1 MGRTKHIVLL
11 KKFKKDLT
19 KHITIQRMILFGS
32 RAHGKATRWSD
43 FDLLIVSPKFDGVK
57 FRYRPIGFYQ
67 YWTLNYPVDFLC
79 YSPKEFR
86 ELSKRI
92 SIVSQAL
99 KEGVEI

>member
-43 FDLLIVSPKFDGVK
+43 FDLLIVSP
-57 FRYRPIGFYQ
+57 
-67 YWTLNYPVDFLC
+67 
-79 YSPKEFR
+79 
-86 ELSKRI
+86 
-92 SIVSQAL
+92 
-99 KEGVEI
+99 